1 MICLSEKHGSGTLGG
16 AAAAYVAAGL
26 CALPAIRAEKRP
38 AVGQWKRYRGRL
50 PTEAELSAWFDNG
63 PDAVCIVCGEV
74 SSNAEMID
82 FDAGGEL
89 YEAWCGRVPRD
100 LLARLAVETTQRGG
114 RHVVYRCEAPVCG
127 NMKLAQ
133 RRDGDKTVTLIETRG
148 EGGLF
153 LCAPTEGYALTQGDL
168 GALPVL
174 TEAERDA
181 LLAAAWELNEYM
193 PPLDGGDGSYC
204 GHQVG
209 AMARVKKGLAK
220 PRRDERD
227 CAARPGDDYNRRG
240 EMRAVLTEA
249 GWELAR
255 GGENE
260 YWRRPGKASGWSASL
275 KERVFYV
282 FSANA
287 APFEPNRAYSPF
299 SVYALLLH
307 GGDFERA
314 AGELRRS
321 GYGGAPEGAGADI
334 SAIVEACRP
343 AVTAR
348 APDIPDPRPVD
359 KALGLR
365 SDQEGVLCGVKA
377 PAQYPAPIRR
387 VTYRDPKTDKRLC
400 FLTNSMLISAIDV
413 CRLYKMRW
421 QVELFF
427 KWIKQHLRI
436 KRFLGTSQN
445 AVHVQIWIAIAT

>member
-1 MICLSEKHGSGTLGG
+1 
-16 AAAAYVAAGL
+16 
-26 CALPAIRAEKRP
+26 
-38 AVGQWKRYRGRL
+38 
-50 PTEAELSAWFDNG
+50 
-63 PDAVCIVCGEV
+63 
-74 SSNAEMID
+74 
-82 FDAGGEL
+82 
-89 YEAWCGRVPRD
+89 
-100 LLARLAVETTQRGG
+100 
-114 RHVVYRCEAPVCG
+114 
-127 NMKLAQ
+127 
-133 RRDGDKTVTLIETRG
+133 
-148 EGGLF
+148 
-153 LCAPTEGYALTQGDL
+153 
-168 GALPVL
+168 VL
-174 TEAERDA
+174 
-181 LLAAAWELNEYM
+181 
-193 PPLDGGDGSYC
+193 
-204 GHQVG
+204 V
-209 AMARVKKGLAK
+209 
-220 PRRDERD
+220 
-227 CAARPGDDYNRRG
+227 
-240 EMRAVLTEA
+240 EA
-249 GWELAR
+249 GWALAR

-275 KERVFYV
+275 KARVFYV

-321 GYGGAPEGAGADI
+321 GYGGTPEGAGADI